1 LRLDTNANTNAN
13 TFVVFN
19 LFVVKVFT
27 LNLIGGKENSH
38 FQDETILQDKT
49 GCENVA
55 NGISREFKTF
65 STE

>member
-1 LRLDTNANTNAN
+1 
-13 TFVVFN
+13 VFI
-19 LFVVKVFT
+19 